1 MLDILLKGGQVVDPS
16 QKIHETL
23 DVGVKNGKIVALK
36 KEITEGKAKKTLELK
51 GKTVTPGLIDLHT
64 HVYWKGNS
72 SAVDPDKLARRS
84 GVTTLVDAGSAGAG
98 NFAGFKEYVIN
109 SCKSRILSFLN
120 ISYPGMF
127 CFARD
132 FHVGELLNLELA
144 SVNHAIEV
152 AQQYPEDI
160 LGIKVRLG
168 IGTSGYHGLAALHL
182 AKQAAQYLGKPT
194 MVHISPPPPTVKEL
208 LPILEKGDI
217 LTHSFRGMPNA
228 LIGADG
234 KILSELIAAR
244 DRGVIVDVGHGVG
257 SFSFKVAKS
266 MIEQGFLPDTIS
278 SDIHTLGING
288 PTFDLP
294 TTLSKMLNLGMNL
307 DEVIRASTQNP
318 AEVVGLKGQIGT
330 LQEGSI
336 ADIGIFEIQKGTF
349 MFRDC
354 FGEEMEGN
362 IRINPV
368 TTIIGGE
375 IWT

>member
-1 MLDILLKGGQVVDPS
+1 MFDLLLKGAEVIDPS
-16 QKIHETL
+16 QEIHEVL
-23 DVGVKNGKIVALK
+23 DVAVKNGKIVALQ
-36 KEITEGKAKKTLELK
+36 KEIAEGKAKKTLGLK
-51 GKTVTPGLIDLHT
+51 GKIVTPGLIDLHT

-72 SAVDPDKLARRS
+72 SAIDPDKLARRS
-84 GVTTLVDAGSAGAG
+84 GVTTFVDAGSAGAG
-98 NFAGFKEYVIN
+98 NFPGFKEYVIN

-152 AQQYPEDI
+152 AQQYPRDI

-182 AKQAAQYLGKPT
+182 AKQAAQYLGKPI
-194 MVHISPPPPTVKEL
+194 MVHIAPPPPTAKEL

-234 KILSELIAAR
+234 KILPELIAAR
-244 DRGVIVDVGHGVG
+244 KRGVIVDVGHGVA
-257 SFSFKVAKS
+257 SFSFKVAKL
-266 MIEQGFLPDTIS
+266 MFEQGFLPDTIG
-278 SDIHTLGING
+278 SDIHALGING

-307 DEVIRASTQNP
+307 DEVVRASTQNP
-318 AEVVGLKGQIGT
+318 AKVIGLEGEIGT
-330 LQEGSI
+330 LREGSI
-336 ADIGIFEIQKGTF
+336 ADICVLEIKKGTF
-349 MFRDC
+349 MFNDC

-362 IRINPV
+362 IKINPLI
-368 TTIIGGE
+368 TIIGGE
-375 IWT
+375 LWA